1 MEFNSASVRLLL
13 CCCLCLSAVPAFA
26 NNYCTGKGYIA
37 FDAPE
42 GSPVAT
48 PALDPRS
55 RRVLRVFRFNGERGI
70 YKAGDW
76 PMRSSGASAMWCNGD
91 HVVVSGPVGQGTVR
105 DEIDIAESQ
114 NNGGKHAED
123 NGAGAFL
130 TQEGDLGYPKTNPEL
145 IDLDSS
151 DTQHKYQLATSSSSK
166 GWETT
171 QKVELLQID
180 LTHRV
185 SQRVL
190 LFEWRYDESGD

>member
-13 CCCLCLSAVPAFA
+13 CYCLCLSAIPAFA

-37 FDAPE
+37 FDGLQGQA
-42 GSPVAT
+42 VAT
-48 PALDPRS
+48 FGPDLPH
-55 RRVLRVFRFNGERGI
+55 VLRVFRFDGERRI

-76 PMRSSGASAMWCNGD
+76 PMRNRGASSMWCNGN
-91 HVVVSGPVGQGTVR
+91 HVVVSGPWAAQRTVR
-105 DEIDIAESQ
+105 DEIDISESHES
-114 NNGGKHAED
+114 GGKRAED
-123 NGAGAFL
+123 SDAGAFL

-166 GWETT
+166 GWERTV
-171 QKVELLQID
+171 KVELLQTD
-180 LTHRV
+180 LTQKV

-190 LFEWRYDESGD
+190 LFEWRYDESGE

>member
-13 CCCLCLSAVPAFA
+13 CCCLCLSAVLAFA
-26 NNYCTGKGYIA
+26 NNYCTGKAYIA

-42 GSPVAT
+42 GHSVAT

-70 YKAGDW
+70 YKAGEW
-76 PMRSSGASAMWCNGD
+76 PMRGSGASAMWCNGD
-91 HVVVSGPVGQGTVR
+91 HIVVVGLLPGKTVR
-105 DEIDIAESQ
+105 EEIDIAESQ
-114 NNGGKHAED
+114 NND
-123 NGAGAFL
+123 GARAVANDDGSFL
-130 TQEGDLGYPKTNPEL
+130 SQEGDLGYPKTNPEL

-166 GWETT
+166 GWERTV
-171 QKVELLQID
+171 KVELLQID
-180 LTHRV
+180 LAQKV

-190 LFEWRYDESGD
+190 LFEWRYDDSGD